1 MKKKIISTDIERIK
15 KVFEE
20 IDEER
25 KILAF
30 ELIEELTFM
39 KQTLNDC
46 KTLVDEHG
54 TIELFTQGAYSYN
67 RETPAMKTYNSTIKN
82 YNIVMKQL
90 LDMLPK
96 SEPKSSKDGDEL
108 LKFINGY

>member
-15 KVFEE
+15 KIFEE

-30 ELIEELTFM
+30 ELIEELIFM
-39 KQTLNDC
+39 KKTLNDC
-46 KTLVDEHG
+46 KTHINERG
-54 TIELFTQGAYSYN
+54 TIELFTQGPNSYD

-90 LDMLPK
+90 LDILPK
-96 SEPKSSKDGDEL
+96 AEPKLSKSTEEF
-108 LKFINGY
+108 LKFIDS